1 MVLFE
6 RCLIACALYEE
17 FWIKV
22 TGVGNVFLDRASSLH
37 FPIHDDNHIETNVL
51 HSLRVTL
58 ICDCICCIR
67 GWPACHTR
75 FDCSICQL
83 LRCIFFVSHYLTE
96 TYLIGSMK
104 VLMGLHRKFLK
115 TDLVNE
121 EFHCF
126 CRSEKPWFK
135 MPCLFF
141 PFSSF
146 LYFLCP
152 VLHFFHLAFSFSTL
166 KYAKYLEGY
175 SIDGMRHIYKKACI
189 THLPKKPAI
198 HLLWAAFEEQQGER
212 ELILGK
218 LEFLRS

>member
-1 MVLFE
+1 M
-6 RCLIACALYEE
+6 
-17 FWIKV
+17 
-22 TGVGNVFLDRASSLH
+22 
-37 FPIHDDNHIETNVL
+37 
-51 HSLRVTL
+51 RVTL

-104 VLMGLHRKFLK
+104 VLKGLHRKFLK

-126 CRSEKPWFK
+126 CRSEKPRFNI
-135 MPCLFF
+135 PRLFF
-141 PFSSF
+141 FPLFSPF
-146 LYFLCP
+146 LCFLCP
-152 VLHFFHLAFSFSTL
+152 LPDSFHLAFSFSTL

-175 SIDGMRHIYKKACI
+175 STDGMRHIYKKACI
-189 THLPKKPAI
+189 THLPRKPAI
-198 HLLWAAFEEQQGER
+198 HLLWAAFEEQQGEY
-212 ELILGK
+212 EQLIP
-218 LEFLRS
+218 